1 MSGRANQAFQYFQTN
16 IINGLVN
23 CTVSLVPLCES
34 SDLLAIDSDG
44 YIRTASSFPFLDENT
59 NKPPRNMSQ

>member
-1 MSGRANQAFQYFQTN
+1 
-16 IINGLVN
+16 
-23 CTVSLVPLCES
+23 VSLVPLCES